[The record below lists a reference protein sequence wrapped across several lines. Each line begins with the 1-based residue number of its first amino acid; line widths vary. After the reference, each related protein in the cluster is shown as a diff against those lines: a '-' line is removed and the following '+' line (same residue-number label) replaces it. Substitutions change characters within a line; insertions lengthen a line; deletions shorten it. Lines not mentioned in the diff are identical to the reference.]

1 MATLTYVYAEQTAV
15 LGHLATFA
23 EPHTYDLCAF
33 HAERLTA
40 PQGWEL
46 LRLSTHFEEPADGDD
61 LLAVADAVREER
73 GVVSPPLPGLGG
85 LEHDEQARADGNGTD
100 GLGGHRVSH
109 LRVLREGRS

>member
-15 LGHLATFA
+15 LGPLSTFA

-46 LRLSTHFEEPADGDD
+46 VRLSGHFEEAREDDD
-61 LLAVADAVREER
+61 LLAVAEAVREQK
-73 GVVSPPLPGLGG
+73 SPATPALPGLGG
-85 LEHDEQARADGNGTD
+85 YVDHERSADGNGTD
-100 GLGGHRVSH
+100 GVPGPRVSH
-109 LRVLREGRS
+109 LRVLREDRP